1 MFLLP
6 RNQIPQTPEKL
17 AQAIE
22 DGIRTFASGPQKMVV
37 VRGGD
42 ASALDSIAVD
52 LSGASI
58 DHHHRPPR
66 LDREGASP
74 AMLVHQIFIAGEP
87 IKLLGSDFSFK
98 FEASNVEVY
107 QKRQPDGK
115 LLLIL
120 HRAEDGNVRFEIS
133 SAAVETMIMTAASM
147 PAERQGVAIDNAHLE
162 LTQQGPRAVDGKL
175 TVSAHKFIFHPVLTL
190 VGTLAVSEEFVVTV
204 SNLKCHGEGPIASL
218 ACAAINPNFSRIE
231 QRAFPLSALPLGEI
245 KLRDLALDAAYDKL
259 VVRASFGS
267 V

>member
-6 RNQIPQTPEKL
+6 RNRIPQTPEEL

-22 DGIRTFASGPQKMVV
+22 DGVRTFASRPQKMVV

-42 ASALDSIAVD
+42 ALALDSIVVD

-58 DHHHRPPR
+58 DHHHRPSP

-74 AMLVHQIFIAGEP
+74 AMLVRHIYIAGEP
-87 IKLLGSDFSFK
+87 IKLLESDFSFQ
-98 FEASNVEVY
+98 FEASNIEVY
-107 QKRQPDGK
+107 QKPQRDGK

-120 HRAEDGNVRFEIS
+120 HRAQDGNVRFEIS
-133 SAAVETMIMTAASM
+133 RAAIETMIMSAASNL
-147 PAERQGVAIDNAHLE
+147 AKKQGVGIDNAQLE
-162 LTQQGPRAVDGKL
+162 LTQRGPRAVDGKL

-190 VGTLAVSEEFVVTV
+190 AGTLAVSEEFAATV
-204 SNLKCHGEGPIASL
+204 SNLKCHGEGPVAGL
-218 ACAAINPNFSRIE
+218 ACAAINPAFSRIE
-231 QRAFPLSALPLGEI
+231 QRTFPLSALPLGEI
-245 KLRDLALDAAYDKL
+245 ELRDLALDVAHDKL
-259 VVRASFGS
+259 VVRARFGS